1 MVKLELASENNNQ
14 EKKNKEDAVQVIA
27 I

>member
-1 MVKLELASENNNQ
+1 MVKLELASENNQ